1 MISRMANTP
10 PLIAV
15 VDDDVSVLKAL
26 TRLLRARAF
35 NAVPYASAKE
45 FLATLPTAPPDCLVL
60 DLQMPGMSGLELL
73 QHLQREGL
81 RIPTVVVT
89 AHGDTDMLE
98 RCVTAGASSYLQKP
112 LQDTS
117 LVAAIDAATRSAAI

>member
-1 MISRMANTP
+1 MVFLMANTP

-35 NAVPYASAKE
+35 NAVPYASARE
-45 FLATLPTAPPDCLVL
+45 FLATLPTATPDCLVL
-60 DLQMPGMSGLELL
+60 DLQMPGMTGLELL
-73 QHLQREGL
+73 QQLQREGL
-81 RIPTVVVT
+81 RIPTIVIT
-89 AHGDTDMLE
+89 AHSDTDMLD
-98 RCVTAGASSYLQKP
+98 RCVTAGANSCLRKP

-117 LVAAIDAATRSAAI
+117 LFAAIDAATRSATN